1 MSINLRIAADIID
14 ITQDQPEQ
22 KDIFLVDTQIWLW
35 QTYAP
40 SVPSDPND
48 QQRINAYT
56 RYLKK
61 ARVAGATLA
70 YSRLLL
76 LELSHVI
83 EVIQRRL
90 YERQSGRS
98 ISTKEYRHN
107 HPSERKRV
115 VTEVDASWK
124 QVQSIAVP
132 ASDLIIDES
141 LTNAALTRFRTQA
154 LDGYDLLILESIL
167 QAGAGDI
174 KILTDDMDY
183 ATVPNIQIFTNNQ
196 AVLRQAKQQGKL
208 LIR

>member
-40 SVPSDPND
+40 SVPSAPND
-48 QQRINAYT
+48 QQRINVYT

-90 YERQSGRS
+90 YERHSGRS

-107 HPSERKRV
+107 NPSERKRV

-196 AVLRQAKQQGKL
+196 AVLQQAKQQGKL